1 MNHPFNVIVHLLKQ
15 YNQAIQDKEYVRA
28 YELATDITDQAQKL
42 EDFAQESAN
51 AD

>member
-1 MNHPFNVIVHLLKQ
+1 MNHPFNVIVHLLKE
-15 YNQAIQDKEYVRA
+15 YNQAIQNKEYVKA
-28 YELATDITDQAQKL
+28 YEVAVDITEQAQKL